1 MDNEYLPI
9 GSVVMLNGGKK
20 RLMVIGFCSMANGDD
35 NTIYDYSGC
44 LYPEGLL
51 NSNEV
56 FLFNNSQIEEIFFRG
71 LDDEEEKIFKE
82 NLSNN
87 MNGVEQDT
95 FIKIE
100 DAIVEKDDTPTFS
113 INDGIFN

>member
-1 MDNEYLPI
+1 MDDKYLPI
-9 GSVVMLNGGKK
+9 GSVVMLKGGKK
-20 RLMVIGFCSMANGDD
+20 RVMVTGFCSIADGGDS
-35 NTIYDYSGC
+35 TIYDYSGC

-56 FLFNNSQIEEIFFRG
+56 CLFNNSQIEEIFFRG
-71 LDDEEEKIFKE
+71 LEDEEEKAFKE

-87 MNGVEQDT
+87 MNGVEQEMS
-95 FIKIE
+95 IKID
-100 DAIVEKDDTPTFS
+100 DAVEEQITPTFS